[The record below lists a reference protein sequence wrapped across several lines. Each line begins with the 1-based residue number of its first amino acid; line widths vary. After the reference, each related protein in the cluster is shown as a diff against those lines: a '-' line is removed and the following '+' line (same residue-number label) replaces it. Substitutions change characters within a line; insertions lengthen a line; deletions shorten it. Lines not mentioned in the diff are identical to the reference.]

1 MKKIEK
7 AFAISDAKISFM
19 SLVDKAANKREF
31 LITKAK
37 DGKANFTTAGRII
50 KVDSTNHYVTGIAYE
65 PMTEDAHGNYMTED
79 EIVKAAY
86 WFQKNGD
93 KVDLQHS
100 FEELSGACVVENW
113 VTKSEEVIGD
123 TTVQKG
129 TWLVTVEVTDS
140 DVWDQIEKGEL
151 TGFSMGGVGKYS
163 ITDDDISDGEEVA
176 KMAEHTEKTE
186 KTEKKGIFKKLAD
199 AFGAAGYE
207 LVEKGE
213 MADLYAERQK
223 SSGFWNA
230 MNTLEVL
237 LSSGHYDY
245 NRDIYVYDFEDDEER
260 IRTALQEFSTIV
272 TDLLTEKSITKTLL
286 ASPPEKIIAK
296 AGKKMSS
303 ANKKKLADICDAI
316 TAFSKEFDEDEE
328 QEEKEVKK
336 EDVQKMI
343 EQAIAKAIN
352 PDPTP
357 ATPAAPATAPAA
369 PAADE
374 PVTEDAIQKMVAET
388 VAKAMQPS
396 EPTAEDV
403 QKMVEAAVTK
413 AIEPVLKARGLPTA
427 INDGAPVTKQDEQEH
442 YLHGLL

>member
-37 DGKANFTTAGRII
+37 DGKANFTTTGRII

-93 KVDLQHS
+93 RVDLQHS

-113 VTKSEEVIGD
+113 ITKSEEIIGD

-129 TWLVTVEVTDS
+129 TWLVTVEISDP
-140 DVWDQIEKGEL
+140 DVWDQIEKGEI

-163 ITDDDISDGEEVA
+163 TTDDEISGGEEVA

-186 KTEKKGIFKKLAD
+186 KRGIFKKLAD
-199 AFGAAGYE
+199 AFGAAGFE

-260 IRTALQEFSTIV
+260 IRTALQEFSTII

-286 ASPPEKIIAK
+286 VSPPEKLIAK

-303 ANKKKLADICDAI
+303 ANKKKLTDICDAL
-316 TAFSKEFDEDEE
+316 AEFSKEFSDDGEEQE

-343 EQAIAKAIN
+343 EEAITKALN

-357 ATPAAPATAPAA
+357 ATPAAAPAA
-369 PAADE
+369 PTAEE
-374 PVTEDAIQKMVAET
+374 PVTSEAIQKMVADT
-388 VAKAMQPS
+388 VAKAMQPN
-396 EPTAEDV
+396 EPTAVDV
-403 QKMVEAAVTK
+403 RKMVEEAVTK

-427 INDGAPVTKQDEQEH
+427 INDGAPITKQDEQAH
-442 YLHGLL
+442 YLHGML

>member
-50 KVDSTNHYVTGIAYE
+50 KVDSANHYVTGIAYE
-65 PMTEDAHGNYMTED
+65 PMIEDAHGNYMTED

-129 TWLVTVEVTDS
+129 TWLITVEVTDS

-163 ITDDDISDGEEVA
+163 VTDDDISDGEEVV
-176 KMAEHTEKTE
+176 KMAEHTE

-286 ASPPEKIIAK
+286 TSLPEKPITK
-296 AGKKMSS
+296 AGKKMSN
-303 ANKKKLADICDAI
+303 ANKKKLTDICDAL
-316 TAFSKEFDEDEE
+316 TAFSKEFDEAEEQE

-343 EQAIAKAIN
+343 EESITKALN
-352 PDPTP
+352 SDPTP
-357 ATPAAPATAPAA
+357 ATPAAPAATT
-369 PAADE
+369 ADE
-374 PVTEDAIQKMVAET
+374 PVTAEAIQKMVADT
-388 VAKAMQPS
+388 VAKAMQPK

-403 QKMVEAAVTK
+403 QKMVEEAVTK

-427 INDGAPVTKQDEQEH
+427 INDGAPITKQDEQSH